1 MEEKVL
7 KRRRSAFASVFSI
20 IFYFILSIIFSAL
33 VAWGV
38 FLIISINKGGS
49 VTWFGFRPDIIPFIN
64 HTLVP
69 IADYFGKNSG
79 TIITAISL
87 LFLITTVFGFY
98 SAIKVFR
105 GKNLTISEYKKIY
118 KHINFSCIFLI
129 ILFFIFLDLAVVNAI
144 MGGISILNISFI
156 VGSIFPLFFA
166 LLLLLDKQRNKNE
179 DTENTII
186 VSDTTSFEEYLNSKN
201 SQDDFVFKL
210 NEENNFESFTKE
222 NNSHKVP
229 PPPPAR
235 NSYNN
240 QMKNNEWQ
248 NNLGLNSEEI
258 KNKEQN
264 SNSLSSASKINLP
277 PRPMSEIPSAQKQ
290 KMPPPPPPQ
299 IKRPEIKDDED
310 IFVDFNFGVDKPA
323 KQPQKEETVEEKLKE
338 LRNLLAVGV
347 ITKEEFEEERAKLIS
362 NR

>member
-7 KRRRSAFASVFSI
+7 KRRSSAFASVFSI

-38 FLIISINKGGS
+38 FLIISISKGQS
-49 VTWFGFRPDIIPFIN
+49 VTWFGFKPDIIPFIN

-87 LFLITTVFGFY
+87 LFLITTAFGFY

-105 GKNLTISEYKKIY
+105 GKNLTVSEYKKIY
-118 KHINFSCIFLI
+118 KHINFNSVFLI

-144 MGGISILNISFI
+144 MGGLSILNISFI
-156 VGSIFPLFFA
+156 VGSICPLIFA

-186 VSDTTSFEEYLNSKN
+186 ISDTTSFEEYLNAKN

-210 NEENNFESFTKE
+210 NEENNFEAFTKE

-229 PPPPAR
+229 PPPPPAR

-240 QMKNNEWQ
+240 QNKNSEWF
-248 NNLGLNSEEI
+248 NNLELDSEEI
-258 KNKEQN
+258 KSKEQN
-264 SNSLSSASKINLP
+264 NNSLSATKINLP

-310 IFVDFNFGVDKPA
+310 IFVDFNFGVDKPT

-347 ITKEEFEEERAKLIS
+347 ITKEEFEEEREKLIS